1 MINFSSEPYNDDFDE
16 NNKFHRILFRP
27 SYAVQARELTQL
39 QTILQNQIK
48 RNGDHIFKQGA
59 MVIPGQ
65 ISLDTKYQYV
75 KIQST
80 FGSKAVDTYISKFE
94 GTIITG
100 STSGVTALVLKAETA
115 SGTDPTTLYVRYT
128 NSGTNGTTKVFT
140 NAEAI
145 TSTVGGVVVG
155 GVVNVQ
161 TSSATGT
168 GSAAIIERGVYYVNG
183 YYVLCDDQTLLL
195 DKYTSIPTY
204 RVGLTIDEQ
213 KVTPED
219 NETLLDNA
227 QTSFNYAAPGAH
239 RYFIDLILSKLS
251 IGSTLDDNFIELLR
265 VTEGI
270 ITKQITSTGYSEL
283 EKTLAR
289 RTFDE
294 SGDYTVSDFT
304 IDVREH
310 RNNNRGQWVASTAY
324 LIGDVVT
331 NAGYTY
337 VAKNSVSSI
346 TTAPTHTSGSAY
358 DGAGVTGVYW
368 LYDELPFYNR
378 GVYLAGNA
386 TKLAIGLEP
395 GKAYIQGYEV
405 EKVAKEYVEIDKARD
420 YVQVDNAV
428 IPATVGNYVLVNNL
442 NNLPKFDT
450 FETVDLYDRITN
462 ASVVSLVGTLA
473 FSSASASVTGTT
485 TAFTTEL
492 TVGSNLYLA
501 SSDVYLGTIL
511 SIASD
516 TALTLT
522 ANATATV
529 SPAAA
534 CKRDGRGTAVGT
546 KIGTCR
552 VRGIEW
558 DTGTIGDVAAIYKL
572 SIFDTIMVAGYDFN
586 RDVKSFYYSGGSAAL
601 SFTANISPIT
611 TQLIGT
617 YTFST
622 TTITGQGTSFQT
634 DLSVGDYIYLGL
646 DLRRVVTLTAQQTL
660 TVDVAPTATGLT
672 IKLVK
677 TAVYEPQNSGLIFPF
692 PYYAIKST
700 RSVTNTNNTTYTVTE
715 RFTSKT
721 SNGTVSINTTK
732 GLFASYADSDNYL
745 FTNEATGNIVKETN
759 ITGTGTGTITV
770 TIAAGTYTVQAA
782 INRSGSSSTEK
793 TKTTTPA
800 TVTFLTLAT
809 ATNKILSLGKADL
822 IKITS
827 IKMKSGSF
835 ASPGATYSIDIRDRF
850 TVDNGHRDSYYDV
863 ARLNLIPSF
872 NPPEAPI
879 EVVFEYFDHGSEGD
893 YFTVNSYSD
902 VRYEDIPPGL
912 RDSIDF
918 RPRIADAG
926 VLFSG
931 TGALTTLM
939 PKRGIDIRSDFQYYL
954 ARRDNI
960 VLNFAGTFSS
970 VVGVSALNPGVPEN
984 PSLSMVLY
992 NLSLEPYTFSTGVG
1006 SVRVNKIDNKR
1017 YTMRDIG
1024 KLEKRIDNL
1033 EYYTSLSLLEQQTES
1048 MELTDSAG
1056 LSRFKNGFIVDSFT
1070 GHGVGDTTSL
1080 DYLCSVDAENAE
1092 LRPFFAM
1099 DNVNLIEKNTSDAG
1113 RAEDDYKLYGDVI
1126 TLPVLDHIKLVEQK
1140 YASRLEN
1147 INPFAVFTFLGDVKI
1162 NPSSDEWFEVTR
1174 RPDIIQEVE
1183 GNYNLMYTI
1192 AQRAGVLGTVWNA
1205 WQNVWAG
1212 TPIRTS
1218 SDTYTQ
1224 NAGRDF
1230 LNGLGGNWH
1239 STGNWSL
1246 RSMVVDTFAT
1256 QVGQSRTGIK
1266 TSLVAKIDTRITQD
1280 RVLST
1285 AVIPYIRSRNVL
1297 IQIRGLKP
1305 ATRFYPY
1312 FDGVDIASYCTPST
1326 KLTYT
1331 VTTGTFNVDQN
1342 VGGSAAE
1349 SYRMINGDSQVC
1361 LNKGDIVF
1369 VSNRG
1374 GAYSISGSPAT
1385 AVVVGK
1391 DYNGTSGIRTLHLA
1405 NIKGTFLTSDTI
1417 QGSVSGAI
1425 GTVVTT
1431 PTVATIGQ
1439 SLVTNFAGEISLLFN
1454 IPNTEAHRFRTGNKE
1469 FKMIDVSTVDGAYTS
1484 RGRTQYNAVGILET
1498 KQATVQATR
1507 NAELVNERV
1516 SATQTI
1522 VQTGSR
1528 VVSDT
1533 GWYDPLAQTFLI
1545 DSPGGAFITKID
1557 VFFASK
1563 DTQIPVT
1570 MELREVVNG
1579 YPGKRVLPFSRVS
1592 LNPENVNISSSSV
1605 TIIDKATGISEEVPK
1620 YDTAT
1625 TFTFPS
1631 PVFVQDKE
1639 EYCLVLLSD
1648 SNNYKVW
1655 ISNMGDVI
1663 PDSSQTISEQPY
1675 NGVLFKSQ
1683 NASTWTANQDQDLKF
1698 TIYRAQFDTSVIGNV
1713 EFVNDVLP
1721 HDTLD
1726 VDPIEVKSGSSIVRV
1741 WHMNHGMPSGSTVQ
1755 LTNLTTTKVTGAG
1768 TITCGTGSTA
1778 VTGVSTVF
1786 NTSIGTTTVGA
1797 GTILYNSAGVL
1808 IGVVASVTDN
1818 LNLVLVA
1825 NAAVAVTGGA
1835 YKINSLA
1842 GISGGQYIS
1851 KVIGN
1856 VDLDSYTITTT
1867 TTANTTGYFGGDTV
1881 RATKNVQYDAFY
1893 PMVQSQL
1900 FTETQANYLIKMTS
1914 GKSVDGSQTDYTLGS
1929 FVGCL
1934 ANETNTLYTPSMVAS
1949 GINETSSMT
1958 GNKSLSFSAQISST
1972 NDALSPIIDTHRLS
1986 LIAISNKVNSP
1997 SEANMNVAAIDTTA
2011 LFTGATGAFSFSGST
2026 ITSTNAT
2033 VRNLIKTF
2041 QIGKY
2046 ITVSASTTAGND
2058 GTYLVTGNVDG
2069 SNTGAGLV
2077 TTTLISPTVTG
2088 NGSTVFL
2095 SSIGSGTTGA
2105 GTILY
2110 NSTGIVIGVVASV
2123 ASDNVL
2129 TLVGNAAVALTT
2141 GAYKIT
2147 STTATISNKTFTGEA
2162 GAAGTTISVRKMF
2175 VDEIAPVG
2183 SSTHS
2188 KYVSKII
2195 NLENPSTYIRVRLA
2209 ANVPDEADLLVYY
2222 KTVGVGAAHNPE
2234 TVNWTLFNADTGIIK
2249 VQNGNETFNDVDYS
2263 IVGLAP
2269 FDAVQIKLVMKSTN
2283 SSAVPRVKDLRII
2296 CCA

>member
-80 FGSKAVDTYISKFE
+80 FGAVAVDTYISEFE

-100 STSGVTALVLKAETA
+100 GTSGVTALVLKAETA

-140 NAEAI
+140 NEEAI
-145 TSTVGGVVVG
+145 TSDAG

-219 NETLLDNA
+219 KETLLDNA

-251 IGSTLDDNFIELLR
+251 IESTSDDNFIELLR

-270 ITKQITSTGYSEL
+270 VNKQITSTGYSEL

-294 SGDYTVSDFT
+294 SGNYTVSDFT

-310 RNNNRGQWVASTAY
+310 RNNNRGQWLASTAY

-346 TTAPTHTSGSAY
+346 ATAPTHTSGSAY

-450 FETVDLYDRITN
+450 FETVDLYDRIT
-462 ASVVSLVGTLA
+462 S
-473 FSSASASVTGTT
+473 TG
-485 TAFTTEL
+485 
-492 TVGSNLYLA
+492 
-501 SSDVYLGTIL
+501 
-511 SIASD
+511 
-516 TALTLT
+516 
-522 ANATATV
+522 
-529 SPAAA
+529 
-534 CKRDGRGTAVGT
+534 GRGTASGT

-586 RDVKSFYYSGGSAAL
+586 RDVKSFYYSGGSAPL
-601 SFTANISPIT
+601 SFTADISPIT

-721 SNGTVSINTTK
+721 SNGTVPITTTK
-732 GLFASYADSDNYL
+732 GVFASYADSDNYL

-793 TKTTTPA
+793 TKTTTSA

-879 EVVFEYFDHGSEGD
+879 EVVFEYFDHGAGD

-939 PKRGIDIRSDFQYYL
+939 PKRGIDVRSDFTYYL

-1048 MELTDSAG
+1048 MEITDSVG
-1056 LSRFKNGFIVDSFT
+1056 LSRFKNGFIVDAFT
-1070 GHGVGDTTSL
+1070 GHGIGDVTSL
-1080 DYLCSVDAENAE
+1080 DYICSVDAENAE

-1099 DNVNLIEKNTSDAG
+1099 DNINLIENNTDDAG
-1113 RAEDDYKLYGDVI
+1113 RTDDNYKLYGDVI

-1205 WQNVWAG
+1205 WQNVWVG

-1218 SDTYTQ
+1218 HDTYTQ
-1224 NAGRDF
+1224 SAGRDF

-1256 QVGQSRTGIK
+1256 RVMQSRTGIK
-1266 TSLVAKIDTRITQD
+1266 TSLVAKIDTRIVQD

-1331 VTTGTFNVDQN
+1331 ITSGTFNVDQN

-1361 LNKGDIVF
+1361 LNKGDVVF
-1369 VSNRG
+1369 VSNRS
-1374 GAYSISGSPAT
+1374 GAYSILGSPAR

-1391 DYNGTSGIRTLHLA
+1391 DYNETSGVRTLHLA
-1405 NIKGTFLTSDTI
+1405 NIYGTFLLGDTI

-1469 FKMIDVSTVDGAYTS
+1469 FKMIDADTVNGAYTS

-1522 VQTGSR
+1522 IQTSNR

-1592 LNPENVNISSSSV
+1592 LNPENVNISSNIV
-1605 TIIDKATGISEEVPK
+1605 TIIDKATGETNEVPK

-1713 EFVNDVLP
+1713 EFINDVLP

-1726 VDPIEVKSGSSIVRV
+1726 VDPIEVKSGSSTVRV
-1741 WHMNHGMPSGSTVQ
+1741 WHMNHGMSSGSTVQ
-1755 LTNLTTTKVTGAG
+1755 LTNLTTTNVTGAG

-1797 GTILYNSAGVL
+1797 GTVLYNAAGTL
-1808 IGVVASVTDN
+1808 IGVVASVTDDTH
-1818 LNLVLVA
+1818 LILA
-1825 NAAVAVTGGA
+1825 ENAAVAVSGGA

-1893 PMVQSQL
+1893 PIVQSQL

-1914 GKSVDGSQTDYTLGS
+1914 GKSVDGSQTAYTLGS
-1929 FVGCL
+1929 FEGCL
-1934 ANETNTLYTPSMVAS
+1934 ANETNTLYAPSLIAS
-1949 GINETSSMT
+1949 SINETLSMSS
-1958 GNKSLSFSAQISST
+1958 NKSLTFSAQISST

-1986 LIAISNKVNSP
+1986 LIAISNKVNS
-1997 SEANMNVAAIDTTA
+1997 STEANMNVAALDTTA

-2033 VRNLIKTF
+2033 VRNLIKTI
-2041 QIGKY
+2041 QVGKY

-2058 GTYLVTGNVDG
+2058 GTYLVTGNVD
-2069 SNTGAGLV
+2069 
-2077 TTTLISPTVTG
+2077 
-2088 NGSTVFL
+2088 NGT
-2095 SSIGSGTTGA
+2095 SGT
-2105 GTILY
+2105 
-2110 NSTGIVIGVVASV
+2110 
-2123 ASDNVL
+2123 
-2129 TLVGNAAVALTT
+2129 
-2141 GAYKIT
+2141 IT
-2147 STTATISNKTFTGEA
+2147 VSGKTFAGEA
-2162 GAAGTTISVRKMF
+2162 GAAGTTVAVRKMF

-2188 KYVSKII
+2188 KYVSKVI
-2195 NLENPSTYIRVRLA
+2195 NLENPSTYVRVRLA

-2222 KTVGVGAAHNPE
+2222 KTIEVGSTHTPE
-2234 TVNWTLFNADTGIIK
+2234 TINWTLFNADTGIVK
-2249 VQNGNETFNDVDYS
+2249 VQNGNETFSDVDYS

-2269 FDAVQIKLVMKSTN
+2269 FDAIQIKLVMKTTN
-2283 SSAVPRVKDLRII
+2283 SSAVSRVKDLRII